1 MKNLIYALLAVSII
15 VSACKK
21 KVEGCTDSTMYN
33 YDPSANEDNGSCI
46 PVILGCMDNTMFNYN
61 PLANT
66 EDSTCINSFIEILTQ
81 QGNTA
86 GNWFLQEQTL
96 SPGYSGAQITDIS
109 ISPFDSICHTDNSH
123 VYTIVPQFIF
133 YEYDVNASCDI
144 SLTNDIWM
152 SGYWSL
158 NNDTNIITKHITRFL
173 DIDTSITY
181 DWTISSI
188 SDQEFVITR
197 DTFVDGHD
205 RTLMERYSH

>member
-1 MKNLIYALLAVSII
+1 MKKILYTFLAVSII
-15 VSACKK
+15 FSSCKK
-21 KVEGCTDSTMYN
+21 EKGCTDPTAINYN
-33 YDPSANEDNGSCI
+33 ASAEEDDGSCI
-46 PVILGCMDNTMFNYN
+46 AKVYGCTDVNAYNYN
-61 PLANT
+61 SSANT
-66 EDSTCINSFIEILTQ
+66 EDNTCINSFIEILTQ

-181 DWTISSI
+181 DWAISSI

-197 DTFVDGHD
+197 DTFVDGQL
-205 RTLMERYSH
+205 RTLMETYSH

>member
-1 MKNLIYALLAVSII
+1 MKYLILPLLLVLLVS
-15 VSACKK
+15 SCKK
-21 KVEGCTDSTMYN
+21 KIEGCTDSTMYN
-33 YDPSANEDNGSCI
+33 YNAAANEDNGSCI
-46 PVILGCMDNTMFNYN
+46 SYVYGCTDVNAYNYN
-61 PLANT
+61 SGANT
-66 EDSTCINSFIEILTQ
+66 EDNTCINSFIEILTQ

-123 VYTIVPQFIF
+123 VYTTVPQFIF
-133 YEYDVNASCDI
+133 YEYDDNASCDI

-158 NNDTNIITKHITRFL
+158 NNDTNIITKHITKFL

-181 DWTISSI
+181 DWEISSI

-197 DTFVDGHD
+197 DTFVDGQI
-205 RTLMERYSH
+205 RTLMETYSH

>member
-1 MKNLIYALLAVSII
+1 MKRILYTFLAVSII
-15 VSACKK
+15 FSACKK
-21 KVEGCTDSTMYN
+21 EKGCTDPTAINYN
-33 YDPSANEDNGSCI
+33 ASAEEDDGSCI
-46 PVILGCMDNTMFNYN
+46 AKVYGCTDVNAYNYN
-61 PLANT
+61 ASANT
-66 EDSTCINSFIEILTQ
+66 EDNTCINSFIEILTQ

-123 VYTIVPQFIF
+123 VYTTVPQFIF
-133 YEYDVNASCDI
+133 YEYDANASCDI

-181 DWTISSI
+181 DWVISSI

-197 DTFVDGHD
+197 DTFVDGQL